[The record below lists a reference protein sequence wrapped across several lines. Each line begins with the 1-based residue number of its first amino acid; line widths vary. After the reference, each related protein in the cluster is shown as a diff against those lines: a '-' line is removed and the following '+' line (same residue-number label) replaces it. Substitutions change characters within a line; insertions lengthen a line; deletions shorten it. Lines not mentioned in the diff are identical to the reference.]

1 MWMKTPKFP
10 LVLVWRPTAPC
21 FDNCPHDFWLPVD
34 NFSSGF
40 NRSRSPS
47 VIQSILPHHH
57 SSLLISVFLS
67 PLKICLSF
75 LVSFRKFR
83 LLGHT
88 VMASRRITIFRSI
101 PRFFPAARV
110 DLYSMLLH
118 NFTSIWVWNFD
129 SLSMIKS
136 KIPSSLHQSRILSP
150 KSSRSIFP
158 SMDGCSN
165 FSSRQAHYFY
175 SVIDAYS
182 TPISRSSALS
192 HLDTTYCRNILIT
205 REFQHIPH
213 KFMKCGVC
221 LSTAS
226 TWIYS
231 YLICS
236 WNMDYQCKFHQIAFS
251 V

>member
-1 MWMKTPKFP
+1 MKTPKFP
-10 LVLVWRPTAPC
+10 IVLVWRPTALC
-21 FDNCPHDFWLPVD
+21 FNNSPHDFWLPVD
-34 NFSSGF
+34 NFSSGL
-40 NRSRSPS
+40 NRSRPPS

-88 VMASRRITIFRSI
+88 VMASITIFRSI

-110 DLYSMLLH
+110 DLHSMLLH
-118 NFTSIWVWNFD
+118 KFYQHLGVKLRLVIHDQKQDTVIFAPIKNF
-129 SLSMIKS
+129 
-136 KIPSSLHQSRILSP
+136 IPSSSHQWN
-150 KSSRSIFP
+150 
-158 SMDGCSN
+158 GAQN
-165 FSSRQAHYFY
+165 VSSRQAHYFY

-192 HLDTTYCRNILIT
+192 HLDTTYCQNILIT

-236 WNMDYQCKFHQIAFS
+236 
-251 V
+251 